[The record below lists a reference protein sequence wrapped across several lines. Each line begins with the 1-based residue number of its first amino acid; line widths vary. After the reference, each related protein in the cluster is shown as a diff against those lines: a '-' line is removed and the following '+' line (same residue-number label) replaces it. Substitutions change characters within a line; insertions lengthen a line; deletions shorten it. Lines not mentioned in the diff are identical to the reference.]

1 MGTII
6 KKEILNVIEDLNYF
20 IEIKCKST
28 SDFEARTFENP
39 VRFSYIESYLYL
51 NLEENLFTL
60 HQLVKKHEIL

>member
-39 VRFSYIESYLYL
+39 VRFSYI
-51 NLEENLFTL
+51 
-60 HQLVKKHEIL
+60 